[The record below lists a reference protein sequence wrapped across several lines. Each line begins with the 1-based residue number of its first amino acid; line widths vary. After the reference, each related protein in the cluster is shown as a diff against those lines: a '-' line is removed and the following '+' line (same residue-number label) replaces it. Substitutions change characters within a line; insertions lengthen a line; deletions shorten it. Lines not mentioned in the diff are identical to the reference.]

1 MAIINIKPDFFNND
15 AQANFD
21 FSTHANPGFNI
32 MEIATSKT
40 NILLEGIRGTG
51 KTHILKAIREQVL
64 NEFDQQR
71 ILPIYIS
78 LAKISE
84 YESLDEKMFRI
95 HLYTNI
101 VQTTVNFIMQNIKV
115 IHNTDR
121 NLFIKLLNYFFI
133 FDEDIKYRSVEEILY
148 NVQILINNL
157 NDELLSGNI
166 IVVSEGSAEIGAQA
180 GIEQFK
186 VNGKLT
192 EKEQLGFTI
201 NKLSHLNGSR
211 YVVEFFRELK
221 QILSLKY
228 SFDVV

>member
-1 MAIINIKPDFFNND
+1 MKIMSIINIKPDFFNND

-21 FSTHANPGFNI
+21 FSTHVNPGFNI

-64 NEFDQQR
+64 KEFEQKK

-101 VQTTVNFIMQNIKV
+101 VQTAVNFILENIET
-115 IHNTDR
+115 IHKTDK
-121 NLFIKLLNYFFI
+121 NLF
-133 FDEDIKYRSVEEILY
+133 
-148 NVQILINNL
+148 
-157 NDELLSGNI
+157 
-166 IVVSEGSAEIGAQA
+166 
-180 GIEQFK
+180 
-186 VNGKLT
+186 VNC
-192 EKEQLGFTI
+192 
-201 NKLSHLNGSR
+201 
-211 YVVEFFRELK
+211 
-221 QILSLKY
+221 
-228 SFDVV
+228 